1 MIIVIMGVAGSG
13 KTTVGS
19 LLAQDLGWDFFD
31 ADDFHSQENREKMS
45 RRIPLTDEDRSM
57 WLIALRDLIKLQI
70 KNERQT
76 VLACSALKKSYRE
89 LLGIND
95 RVRFVHLKGAYQL
108 IEARLRERAGHF
120 MSAEML
126 ASQFEILEDPPDAL
140 TIEITKTPQEIAD
153 IIRKGFN
160 L

>member
-1 MIIVIMGVAGSG
+1 MIIVIMGVAGTG

-45 RRIPLTDEDRSM
+45 RRIPLTDEDRST
-57 WLIALRDLIKLQI
+57 WLTALRDLIKLQI

-95 RVRFVHLKGAYQL
+95 QVRFVHLKGTYQL
-108 IEARLRERAGHF
+108 IETRLRERAGHF

-140 TIEITKTPQEIAD
+140 TIEITKTPQEIAE